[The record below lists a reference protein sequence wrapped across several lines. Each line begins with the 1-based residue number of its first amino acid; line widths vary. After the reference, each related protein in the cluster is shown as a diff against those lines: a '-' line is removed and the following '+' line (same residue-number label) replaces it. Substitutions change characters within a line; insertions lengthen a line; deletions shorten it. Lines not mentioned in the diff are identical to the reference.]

1 MTKVV
6 VASGIPGC
14 DKVGLYRY
22 VASQTTKPVKF
33 ARVFDYMRQAALEE
47 GQTIDQ
53 ETVLNLYPVDI
64 TRYRKKAIEM
74 IQNYIQDEKPD
85 ILILATPTIFRWR
98 GQMIEGLDF
107 EDTASLSP
115 SSFITVLDALPVI
128 QWRLRN
134 DPQWQHVTFTLEELA
149 IWRQVEE
156 WYTSVLARAR
166 RAPHHIVARSRPKNF
181 AELILNEN
189 KRKVYLSYPMTVFE
203 SRPNIGSQGALR
215 RPRDREDE
223 RSAIIRR
230 LESAGFIVFDP
241 AGIKDLEYHK
251 AQPQEMPRQQEST
264 EAPGSSQQ
272 KILLTIPYDTEEQ
285 RQLIKLEISEAEL
298 ETVRK
303 HIDAQTV
310 SRDFKFI
317 DQSDYVVVFY
327 HQEVPSF
334 GVVCEIMY
342 GSMRGKK
349 VFVYYPFKASPFLRH
364 LATLVTDSTDE
375 LMKALEA
382 LS

>member
-1 MTKVV
+1 MVRVV
-6 VASGIPGC
+6 VAGGIPGC

-22 VASQTTKPVKF
+22 VASQTTGQVKF
-33 ARVFDYMRQAALEE
+33 ARVFDYMRQAAMEE

-64 TRYRKKAIEM
+64 IRYRKKAIGM
-74 IQNYIQDEKPD
+74 IQSYIHDEKPD

-107 EDTASLSP
+107 EDTAALSP
-115 SSFITVLDALPVI
+115 SSFITVLDDLPVI

-134 DPQWQHVTFTLEELA
+134 DPQWQHVKFTLEELA

-166 RAPHHIVARSRPKNF
+166 RAPHYIVARSRPKNF
-181 AELILNEN
+181 ADLILNEN
-189 KRKVYLSYPMTVFE
+189 KRKVYLSYPMTAFE
-203 SRPNIGSQGALR
+203 PRSERESQGAR
-215 RPRDREDE
+215 RLRDREED
-223 RSAIIRR
+223 RSAIVRR

-241 AGIKDLEYHK
+241 AGIRDLEYYR
-251 AQPQEMPRQQEST
+251 ALPQEVPRQEVSA
-264 EAPGSSQQ
+264 EGPGPGQQ
-272 KILLTIPYDTEEQ
+272 KILLTIPYEAEEEK
-285 RQLIKLEISEAEL
+285 QLIKLEISEAEL
-298 ETVRK
+298 EAVRK

-317 DQSDYVVVFY
+317 DQSDYVLVFY

-334 GVVCEIMY
+334 GVVCETMY

-364 LATLVTDSTDE
+364 LATLVTDNIDE